1 MRVLLIA
8 LLAAISYAQTVNSF
22 PYGEDGGAAMA
33 GVPATNQYG
42 FYDPEEMREE
52 MYEAQQERIED
63 AYKYNRYAA
72 ATGAA
77 TATGAA
83 PAATGTA
90 TQVAPV
96 VSPAASSIPAA
107 AYVDTGDMREDMYEA
122 QRERVEDAYKYAAY
136 GAQTAAAATGSTGV
150 APAYGYFD
158 GDTMYPKSQSPKKL
172 ADQMEDI
179 LEDIWKRDPVLYNNI
194 MSQLQAHPGQV
205 NQIVSDP
212 NNMAYINQGNMA
224 AALAQYP
231 NLNELVDEYPNLFTI
246 AQNFG
251 SIYQYAMTQPDLMK
265 DLTKY
270 QGRYPAW
277 YTAGQTQYSSP
288 FANIESEF
296 PEYEQYYGGAA
307 NQARLLRRAHRQ
319 YGYPRR
325 YGIRNVYNL
334 RRHP

>member
-1 MRVLLIA
+1 
-8 LLAAISYAQTVNSF
+8 
-22 PYGEDGGAAMA
+22 
-33 GVPATNQYG
+33 
-42 FYDPEEMREE
+42 

-77 TATGAA
+77 TAGAGT
-83 PAATGTA
+83 AATGTTA

-194 MSQLQAHPGQV
+194 MSQLQAHPSQV

-246 AQNFG
+246 AQNF
-251 SIYQYAMTQPDLMK
+251 
-265 DLTKY
+265 
-270 QGRYPAW
+270 
-277 YTAGQTQYSSP
+277 
-288 FANIESEF
+288 
-296 PEYEQYYGGAA
+296 
-307 NQARLLRRAHRQ
+307 
-319 YGYPRR
+319 
-325 YGIRNVYNL
+325 
-334 RRHP
+334 